1 MPVPE
6 RRPNS
11 QSAAVTTGLKCA
23 PETGPNI
30 RINTASPNTVAV
42 EFSNSCTP
50 TSAGDNAAAAIPE
63 PTTTV
68 TSSAVPR
75 NSATSRR
82 PTPTDAITGHRDALA
97 ALRTVLDPKC
107 CT

>member
-1 MPVPE
+1 MPVPA

-23 PETGPNI
+23 PETGPNNNKI
-30 RINTASPNTVAV
+30 RTASPNTVAV
-42 EFSNSCTP
+42 EFSSSCSP
-50 TSAGDNAAAAIPE
+50 TSSGESCWAAMPD

-75 NSATSRR
+75 NSASSRR
-82 PTPTDAITGHRDALA
+82 GKVIASTTGSR
-97 ALRTVLDPKC
+97 
-107 CT
+107 